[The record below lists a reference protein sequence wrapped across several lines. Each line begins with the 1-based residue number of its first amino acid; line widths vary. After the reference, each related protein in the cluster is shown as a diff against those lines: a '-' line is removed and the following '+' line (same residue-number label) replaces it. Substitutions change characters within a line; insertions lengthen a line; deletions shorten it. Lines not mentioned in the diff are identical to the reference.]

1 MKLLTMVRLGASLL
15 IGLNVLMALGTIWV
29 FMRMAPAIEIIIE
42 QNERS
47 LEACERMLVA
57 LVISS
62 GDGSENRQLII
73 SFQEALQ
80 TAQNNITET
89 EESEA
94 LAMIDRN
101 YREAFENDF
110 QARRQTITAISSLAQ
125 INREAMVRADKR
137 ARQFGNGGAWG
148 VVFMASAVFLAGLLF
163 LRTLKKNLV
172 KPLEEIY
179 SVISA
184 YRQGDTM
191 RRCSGAD
198 MSRDIKTIFN
208 GMNELLDKTCSK
220 LSK

>member
-1 MKLLTMVRLGASLL
+1 MKLLTMVRLGALLL
-15 IGLNVLMALGTIWV
+15 IGLNVLMGLGTIWV

-47 LEACERMLVA
+47 LEACERMLVSLA
-57 LVISS
+57 INS
-62 GDGSENRQLII
+62 GDGSESRQLKI

-80 TAQNNITET
+80 TAQNNITEA
-89 EESEA
+89 EEPEA
-94 LAMIDRN
+94 LALIDRN
-101 YREAFENDF
+101 YREAFENNF
-110 QARRQTITAISSLAQ
+110 PARRQTITAISSLAQ

-163 LRTLKKNLV
+163 LRTLKRNLV

-220 LSK
+220 

>member
-1 MKLLTMVRLGASLL
+1 MVRLGALLL
-15 IGLNVLMALGTIWV
+15 IGLNVLMGLGTIWV

-47 LEACERMLVA
+47 LEACERMLVSLA
-57 LVISS
+57 LSS
-62 GDGSENRQLII
+62 GDGSESRQLKI
-73 SFQEALQ
+73 SFEEALQ
-80 TAQNNITET
+80 TAQNNLTEA
-89 EESEA
+89 EEPEA
-94 LAMIDRN
+94 LAMIDLN
-101 YREAFENDF
+101 YREAFENNF
-110 QARRQTITAISSLAQ
+110 PARRQTITAISSLAQ

-163 LRTLKKNLV
+163 LRTLKRNLV

-198 MSRDIKTIFN
+198 LSRDIKTIFN

-220 LSK
+220 

>member
-1 MKLLTMVRLGASLL
+1 MKLLTMVRLGALLL
-15 IGLNVLMALGTIWV
+15 IGLNVLMGLGTIWV

-47 LEACERMLVA
+47 LEACERMLVSLA
-57 LVISS
+57 LSS
-62 GDGSENRQLII
+62 GDGSESRQLKI

-80 TAQNNITET
+80 TAQNNLTEA
-89 EESEA
+89 EEPEA

-101 YREAFENDF
+101 YREAFENNF
-110 QARRQTITAISSLAQ
+110 PARRQTITAISSLAQ

-163 LRTLKKNLV
+163 LRTLKRNLV

-220 LSK
+220 

>member
-1 MKLLTMVRLGASLL
+1 MKLLTMVRLGALLL
-15 IGLNVLMALGTIWV
+15 IGLNVLMALATIWV

-47 LEACERMLVA
+47 LEACERMLVSLA
-57 LVISS
+57 ISS
-62 GDGSENRQLII
+62 GDGFEGRQLKI

-80 TAQNNITET
+80 TAQNNLTEA

-110 QARRQTITAISSLAQ
+110 QARRQTITAISRLAQ

-137 ARQFGNGGAWG
+137 ARQLGNGGAWG
-148 VVFMASAVFLAGLLF
+148 VVFMASAAFLAGLVF
-163 LRTLKKNLV
+163 LRTLKRNLV

-220 LSK
+220 L